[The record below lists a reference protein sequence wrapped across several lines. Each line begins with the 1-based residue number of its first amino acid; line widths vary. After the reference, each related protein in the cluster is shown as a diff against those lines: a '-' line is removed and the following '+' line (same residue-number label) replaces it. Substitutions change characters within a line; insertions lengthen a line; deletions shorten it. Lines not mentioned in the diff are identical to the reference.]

1 MKERIYTIPVNDA
14 FNKECDCPLCELEGI
29 TERDLVGYYMGAS
42 MMESDV
48 RMTTNEKGFC
58 RDHLSAMYN
67 LQENRLALGL
77 ILHTHLDDVCKDI
90 NHKLDK
96 SASPS
101 PAANAAGKIFG
112 SGKDIRSGLIKTAE
126 RIEKRVSDCVLC
138 DRLAYTM
145 DRYLDVIFW
154 QFFEENDFRKKFGSV
169 KGFCLPH
176 TAALLR
182 GCAKYLTASQAGT
195 FAKAL
200 AEIQNSSLEN
210 LCKDIEWFTLK
221 FDYRNNDKPWGNS
234 KDAVPRTIRKLN
246 GRPDLKQ

>member
-1 MKERIYTIPVNDA
+1 
-14 FNKECDCPLCELEGI
+14 
-29 TERDLVGYYMGAS
+29 

-58 RDHLSAMYN
+58 SEHLAALYN

-90 NHKLDK
+90 NHKLSK
-96 SASPS
+96 AASPS
-101 PAANAAGKIFG
+101 AASSVAKKIFS
-112 SGKDIRSGLIKTAE
+112 SGGDIRPGLIKLAE

-138 DRLAYTM
+138 DRLEYTM
-145 DRYLDVIFW
+145 DRYVDVILW
-154 QFFEENDFRKKFGSV
+154 QYFEESEFRHKFMAA

-176 TAALLR
+176 TALLLR
-182 GCAKYLTASQAGT
+182 GCSKYLSASQAAS
-195 FAKAL
+195 FAKSL
-200 AEIQNSSLEN
+200 TEIQNSSLEE

-221 FDYRNNDKPWGNS
+221 FDYKNNDKPWGNS
-234 KDAVPRTIRKLN
+234 KDAVPRTIRKLH